1 MKLLTIRR
9 VLMVVQFIIFVLLWS
24 ASGNAAET
32 GDIAGAIYTTGLAM
46 MYTALLFFG
55 YQKHIDRLDQARKER
70 LVAEENAEVKTFF
83 EGEIK
88 KAQEVSAMAENFNQ
102 ESH

>member
-32 GDIAGAIYTTGLAM
+32 GDIAGAIYTTGLAFLM
-46 MYTALLFFG
+46 FVILE
-55 YQKHIDRLDQARKER
+55 D
-70 LVAEENAEVKTFF
+70 
-83 EGEIK
+83 
-88 KAQEVSAMAENFNQ
+88 
-102 ESH
+102 